1 MTPKEPERLKTM
13 EWQPLRWQEEERFP
27 APQKLIIMSAGP
39 GAMISR
45 EQNPYLPITPQE
57 IVKNH
62 VDACRAGASIVHVHV
77 RDKQGYPVAD
87 LELFKRVIL
96 EIKDQCPDIIIDF
109 GFSQP
114 LAHDT
119 VQARLEPI
127 ANLGLPIDIGTISGG
142 SINVIGQDVY
152 INRENY
158 LESAVKYLREKKI
171 KPVIGVYNVKHIE
184 DVKRWAVKSGLIKR
198 PFFDV
203 NLGLFGDP
211 ARSDILQTLLRYLP
225 EECDWLGDP
234 AGRNWLP
241 ITVEAILKGGHVR
254 AGMENGI
261 YMYPHRDDLIKS
273 SAEAV
278 NKVRNISE
286 ELGRE
291 IATPKEAREILGLER

>member
-1 MTPKEPERLKTM
+1 MTPQEPERLKAM

-27 APQKLIIMSAGP
+27 APQKLIILSAGP

-45 EQNPYLPITPQE
+45 EQNPYLPITPEE
-57 IVKNH
+57 IIKNH

-77 RDKQGYPVAD
+77 RDKRGYPVAD

-114 LAHDT
+114 LAQDT
-119 VQARLEPI
+119 VGARLEPI
-127 ANLGLPIDIGTISGG
+127 SNLGLPIDIGTISGG
-142 SINVIGQDVY
+142 SVNVIGQDIY

-158 LESAVKYLREKKI
+158 LESAVKYLQEKKI
-171 KPVIGVYNVKHIE
+171 KPAIGVYNVKHIE

-211 ARSDILQTLLRYLP
+211 ARSDILQTWLRYLP

-241 ITVEAILKGGHVR
+241 ITVETILKGGHVR

-291 IATPKEAREILGLER
+291 IATPKEAREILGLEQ